1 MLNSVAYGY
10 LIVSGYGK
18 DSRVGNTILCNKQ
31 MESFY
36 VKSN

>member
-1 MLNSVAYGY
+1 MLNSVACEYF
-10 LIVSGYGK
+10 IVSGYGK